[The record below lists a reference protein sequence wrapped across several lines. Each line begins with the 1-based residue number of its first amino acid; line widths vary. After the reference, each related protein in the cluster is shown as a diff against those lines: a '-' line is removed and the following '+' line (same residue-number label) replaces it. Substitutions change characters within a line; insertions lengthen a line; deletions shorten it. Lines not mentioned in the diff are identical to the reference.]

1 MPQGFDYPKNTQLW
15 RPLDM
20 DDASQCPISMTRPM
34 RLVALLAKLKPGV
47 DAKQFDTEMARLR
60 DALYRQYPKGFA
72 TSGFLNGM
80 TLNATPLA
88 RRIAGDLR
96 PALLVLSGA
105 VALVLLIA
113 SANLASLLLARSII
127 RRRELAVR
135 LALGSARGRIVRQ
148 VLTES
153 LVLALPGGFLGTLL
167 AFASVMALNAGKPS
181 VLRNYPPITLD
192 TVTLAF
198 SFSLTLIT
206 GLLFGVAPAWTA
218 AGVGIQEALKASG
231 YAQTSGR
238 RAMRLRRGLIVAEL
252 SVSLV
257 LLIGV
262 GLLGRSFVKLSSV
275 PLGFA
280 TGNLL
285 TLRFNLTGS
294 PVRKGG
300 DSNPVL

>member
-1 MPQGFDYPKNTQLW
+1 
-15 RPLDM
+15 
-20 DDASQCPISMTRPM
+20 
-34 RLVALLAKLKPGV
+34 
-47 DAKQFDTEMARLR
+47 
-60 DALYRQYPKGFA
+60 
-72 TSGFLNGM
+72 M
-80 TLNATPLA
+80 TLNAMPLA

-206 GLLFGVAPAWTA
+206 GLLFGVAPAGTA

-238 RAMRLRRGLIVAEL
+238 RAMRLRRGLIVAE
-252 SVSLV
+252 
-257 LLIGV
+257 
-262 GLLGRSFVKLSSV
+262 
-275 PLGFA
+275 
-280 TGNLL
+280 
-285 TLRFNLTGS
+285 
-294 PVRKGG
+294 
-300 DSNPVL
+300 